1 MAAPDQRPHHKP
13 AMAEPAERILHAV
26 QKLLAFAAGPKRQAS
41 PGRPFSR
48 CRFGAA
54 IFQKRASATLT
65 CKAGYPAFFSI
76 GSVLPNWPICTLL
89 LCHPSDPFRGNRPKP
104 ALIAYNPPNGARSPT
119 HSASLSRVSTASC
132 MLGRAGSLLVA
143 NRSAQSHSC
152 LGCDEW
158 PSLVVISRSK
168 THHRDSEAVRS
179 FIFAPVPPC
188 PPADAAFQPL
198 VTPAE
203 AGAHATDRSRPPPG

>member
-104 ALIAYNPPNGARSPT
+104 ALIAYNPPNGVRSPT

-132 MLGRAGSLLVA
+132 MLGRAGSLVVVD
-143 NRSAQSHSC
+143 RSAQSLTENPTPHPSFPRKA
-152 LGCDEW
+152 GIQGHRSQRW
-158 PSLVVISRSK
+158 PW
-168 THHRDSEAVRS
+168 APA
-179 FIFAPVPPC
+179 FAG
-188 PPADAAFQPL
+188 
-198 VTPAE
+198 VT
-203 AGAHATDRSRPPPG
+203 TTSW